1 MNLHLPID
9 QSNPLVPLHAP
20 HSVESPVFCIPGAGA
35 SVTSF
40 VEFVNA
46 LDKKWPIYGLQPRGI
61 DIAEQPHESV
71 EDAALY
77 NLHALARFNLTRPIH
92 LIGHSHG
99 GLVAFDM
106 ALRLHEQGRS
116 VASLTLI
123 DTEPPDSIEEAPHQV
138 STAEIFREFTEAFED
153 TFDKA
158 LDIDQAV
165 IASGQAR
172 FFVDEL
178 NAALIRARV
187 LPLRNNIAMLHG
199 SLATFT
205 AACKGRY
212 IPGRCYANTLY
223 LVLVG
228 PRSNRRISM
237 DDVRKKWAIYAAKW
251 RRHAAAVDI
260 WHGPGHHFLYFA
272 ATPGLLTCK
281 VVAASDGLV
290 SLKLSAAWFDPV
302 NERRHRSQLLV
313 PAA

>member
-9 QSNPLVPLHAP
+9 QSSPVVPLHAP
-20 HSVESPVFCIPGAGA
+20 HSIESPVFCIPGAGA

-46 LDKKWPIYGLQPRGI
+46 LDEKWPIYGLQPRGI
-61 DIAEQPHESV
+61 DIAEQPHASV

-77 NLHALARFNLTRPIH
+77 NLHALARLNLTQPIH
-92 LIGHSHG
+92 LLGHSHG

-123 DTEPPDSIEEAPHQV
+123 DTEPPDSIGEAPRQI

-153 TFDKA
+153 TFDKP
-158 LDIDQAV
+158 LEIDHAV
-165 IASGQAR
+165 IASGQAQL
-172 FFVDEL
+172 FVDEL

-187 LPLRNNIAMLHG
+187 LPLRNNIPVLHG
-199 SLATFT
+199 SLAAFT
-205 AACKGRY
+205 AACNCRY

-228 PRSNRRISM
+228 PRSNRRVSM
-237 DDVRKKWAIYAAKW
+237 DDVRKKWGIYAAKW

-260 WHGPGHHFLYFA
+260 WHGPGHHFSILQAPQVY
-272 ATPGLLTCK
+272 LLAKWWQQVT
-281 VVAASDGLV
+281 AL
-290 SLKLSAAWFDPV
+290 
-302 NERRHRSQLLV
+302 
-313 PAA
+313 

>member
-1 MNLHLPID
+1 MNLHRPID
-9 QSNPLVPLHAP
+9 QSNPLVPLHAT
-20 HSVESPVFCIPGAGA
+20 HSMGNPVFCIPGAGA

-40 VEFVNA
+40 VEFVSS
-46 LDKKWPIYGLQPRGI
+46 LGEKWPIYGLQPRGI

-77 NLHALARFNLTRPIH
+77 NLQALARFNLTRPIH
-92 LIGHSHG
+92 LLGHSHG

-123 DTEPPDSIEEAPHQV
+123 DTEPPDSIREAPHQMSAV
-138 STAEIFREFTEAFED
+138 DIFREFTEVFED
-153 TFDKA
+153 TFDKS

-165 IASGQAR
+165 IASGQAQ
-172 FFVDEL
+172 FFVEAL

-199 SLATFT
+199 SLAAFA
-205 AACKGRY
+205 AACNCRY
-212 IPGRCYANTLY
+212 IPGRCYANTLH

-228 PRSNRRISM
+228 PRCNRHVSM
-237 DDVRKKWAIYAAKW
+237 DDVRKKWGVYAATW

-260 WHGPGHHFLYFA
+260 WHGPGHHFSILQA
-272 ATPGLLTCK
+272 PQVHLLAKWWQQTT
-281 VVAASDGLV
+281 ALQANIPPL
-290 SLKLSAAWFDPV
+290 
-302 NERRHRSQLLV
+302 
-313 PAA
+313 